1 MRSLLSLTFATGLI
15 FLNACATARGAS
27 SPAQLELDA
36 LLKQE
41 SYDELLSKALAV
53 PATERNDAW
62 LNAVST
68 AAVKSTSKKAFR
80 ETSEAEAYLA
90 SLEDMLR
97 RFPLLKN
104 SKPFMAHRAENGKG
118 AFLWTFSN
126 YRHSTG
132 DEAWV
137 PKVLEF
143 VKADTVTP
151 GLAQTYANEVVLSR
165 LVASAGFPL
174 FQLAFER
181 NGDVVCKDPGLPKTV
196 VELIDYDI
204 YVPETQKLF
213 ERCKTAFDAAVAAK
227 VKEPEA
233 KDFRKHACVT
243 LKGKPVMA
251 GVCK

>member
-1 MRSLLSLTFATGLI
+1 MRILTLLACNLAFCI
-15 FLNACATARGAS
+15 FTACATARPAP

-62 LNAVST
+62 LNAVSM
-68 AAVKSTSKKAFR
+68 AAVKSTSKKAFK

-90 SLEDMLR
+90 SLEDILR

-118 AFLWTFSN
+118 AFLWTYSN

-151 GLAQTYANEVVLSR
+151 GLAQTYANEVVLAR
-165 LVASAGFPL
+165 LVASAGFSL

-181 NGDVVCKDPGLPKTV
+181 DGDAVCKDAGLPKTV
-196 VELIDYDI
+196 VDLIDYDI

-213 ERCKTAFDAAVAAK
+213 ERCKTAFDAAVTAK
-227 VKEPEA
+227 LKDPEA

-243 LKGKPVMA
+243 LKGRAVLA